1 MYAYNINHL
10 VRTYM
15 NLHVALSKPMT
26 KTAVLALCKLVELLK
41 AIEHTFHR
49 RSMLIAESVNHIV
62 QYLSFMALASIATA
76 KVSGETSCKCSMI
89 SEIKR

>member
-1 MYAYNINHL
+1 
-10 VRTYM
+10 
-15 NLHVALSKPMT
+15 MT

-62 QYLSFMALASIATA
+62 QYLSFMALASISTA
-76 KVSGETSCKCSMI
+76 KVSGMMKSVANVQ
-89 SEIKR
+89 

>member
-1 MYAYNINHL
+1 
-10 VRTYM
+10 M
-15 NLHVALSKPMT
+15 NLHAALSKPMT
-26 KTAVLALCKLVELLK
+26 KTAVLALCKLIELLK

-76 KVSGETSCKCSMI
+76 KVSKILFYDFPSVMYYK
-89 SEIKR
+89 KL

>member
-1 MYAYNINHL
+1 
-10 VRTYM
+10 M

-26 KTAVLALCKLVELLK
+26 KTAVLALCKLVELMK

-62 QYLSFMALASIATA
+62 QHLSFMALASISTA